1 MWPFTT
7 LYGKDTKELA
17 KELPEDLQG
26 FFAENNPDA
35 KHQSIFEITP
45 HQKRVN
51 DVLSKQPQ
59 NPEYSYDFD
68 KYKQAQT
75 PHKVTAINCA
85 ELQQKVMECL
95 RGWNVT
101 STDPCRVEINKTAS
115 CVEIQN
121 RALKR
126 MYYQDCVSVEQC
138 SSIRYVIDKLFTEN
152 FGQYGDN
159 INEEAQKKFDTEL
172 DKVFYKI
179 WK

>member
-1 MWPFTT
+1 MWPFSTN
-7 LYGKDTKELA
+7 YGRDTKELTN
-17 KELPEDLQG
+17 ELPEGLQD
-26 FFAENNPDA
+26 FFKENNPDA

-51 DVLSKQPQ
+51 DVLSRQDK
-59 NPEYSYDFD
+59 NPEYTYEFD
-68 KYKQAQT
+68 KYKQAET
-75 PHKVTAINCA
+75 PHKVTVINCA

-101 STDPCRVEINKTAS
+101 STDPCRAEIKKTTS

-121 RALKR
+121 RALKK

-138 SSIRYVIDKLFTEN
+138 SKIRYVIDKLFTEN
-152 FGQYGDN
+152 FGQYGDT
-159 INEEAQKKFDTEL
+159 INDQSQAKFNKDL
-172 DKVFYKI
+172 DNMFYKI